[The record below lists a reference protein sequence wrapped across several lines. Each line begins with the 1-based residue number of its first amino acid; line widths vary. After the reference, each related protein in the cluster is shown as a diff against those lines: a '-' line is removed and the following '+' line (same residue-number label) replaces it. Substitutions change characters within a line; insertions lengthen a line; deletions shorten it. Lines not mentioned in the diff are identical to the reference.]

1 MSMTSNTAAP
11 LASIAPAGEPLT
23 AANDLNCCPCTD
35 DAIINSTPIKDVPA
49 AVTMAPSAQ
58 MFTINGQQI
67 MAPVVLPVCAPCRKN
82 QLGIASKTGLV
93 VA

>member
-1 MSMTSNTAAP
+1 MATVPSITVPVAAD
-11 LASIAPAGEPLT
+11 LLNAGLK
-23 AANDLNCCPCTD
+23 CCPCTD

-58 MFTINGQQI
+58 MFTINGQQV